1 MTHAGNIELVTSFY
15 SEAFND
21 GEPEKAAA
29 RTLGDTYVQHNP
41 GAPDGA
47 AAFIG
52 YVTYMRNRFPEL
64 RLEIRRAVS
73 DGDIVVTHSH
83 FRRTADDLGLA
94 VADFWRIADGKIV
107 EHWDVIQEV
116 PADAQNDNTM
126 F

>member
-1 MTHAGNIELVTSFY
+1 
-15 SEAFND
+15 
-21 GEPEKAAA
+21 
-29 RTLGDTYVQHNP
+29 
-41 GAPDGA
+41 
-47 AAFIG
+47 AFIG

-94 VADFWRIADGKIV
+94 VADFWRIANGKIV

-116 PADAQNDNTM
+116 PTEAQNDNTM

>member
-1 MTHAGNIELVTSFY
+1 MTSAESIELVTGFY
-15 SEAFND
+15 SQAFND

-29 RTLGDTYVQHNP
+29 RALGASYIQRNP

-47 AAFIG
+47 AAFVG
-52 YVTYMRNRFPEL
+52 YVTYMRSQFPQL
-64 RLEIRRAVS
+64 QLEIRRALA

-83 FRRTADDLGLA
+83 FRRTPEDRGLA
-94 VADFWRIADGKIV
+94 VADFWRLEDGKIV

-116 PADAQNDNTM
+116 PAEAKNTNSM